1 MRILL
6 IKKIEVQGGDGEKI
20 IFQLFSEQA
29 ERFFDVVFHR
39 IDGNVQLIGYFG
51 IALVAIPAQEEYSF
65 ALLGHR
71 LDDFLYLLF
80 QFR

>member
-6 IKKIEVQGGDGEKI
+6 IKKIEIQGSDGEKI

-39 IDGNVQLIGYFG
+39 IDGDIQLIGYFG
-51 IALVAIPAQEEYSF
+51 IALVSVSAQQEYF
-65 ALLGHR
+65 LALLGHR